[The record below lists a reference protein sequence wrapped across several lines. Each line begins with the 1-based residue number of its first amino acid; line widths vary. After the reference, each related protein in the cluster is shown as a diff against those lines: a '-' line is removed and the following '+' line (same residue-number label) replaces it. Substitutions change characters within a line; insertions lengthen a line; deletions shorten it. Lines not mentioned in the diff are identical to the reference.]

1 MKFNCKNKWV
11 IERKLKDLPLE
22 LKRILIDNASLT
34 KRIIKN
40 NQEKV
45 KLISTKTRLT
55 SNFNNNSK
63 KYVYER
69 KVELKGE
76 LRLAIKAVSY
86 TPVNAIR
93 GKINSIKILK
103 HKSLATLLFK
113 GKKFSKHSIHYR
125 VTKSDVLRV
134 TLFKKNNAIIKV
146 EETFPRNNNY
156 EKLSLIECR
165 KNMIN

>member
-11 IERKLKDLPLE
+11 IERKLKDLPVG
-22 LKRILIDNASLT
+22 LKRILVDNASLT

-40 NQEKV
+40 NQVKV

-55 SNFNNNSK
+55 SNFDNNSK

-86 TPVNAIR
+86 TPVNAIK

-113 GKKFSKHSIHYR
+113 GQKFSKHAVRYTVSR
-125 VTKSDVLRV
+125 SDVLRV
-134 TLFKKNNAIIKV
+134 TLFKRNNAIIKV
-146 EETFPRNNNY
+146 IETFPKHNNY

-165 KNMIN
+165 KNIIN

>member
-11 IERKLKDLPLE
+11 IERKLKDLPVE

-125 VTKSDVLRV
+125 VTKSDVFRV
-134 TLFKKNNAIIKV
+134 TLFKRNNAIIKV